1 MVRNGSQHHFRARS
15 PARTPSRLGGG
26 ATLINATPARL
37 FAGAIV
43 ELLAVVLAGRIE
55 CLCRGPRPDL
65 RQIKTC
71 EAA

>member
-1 MVRNGSQHHFRARS
+1 MS
-15 PARTPSRLGGG
+15 SRWRRDLDQRH
-26 ATLINATPARL
+26 PARL